1 MKGTKIGRRSFLR
14 NVAAASLAGGA
25 VTLLPRSTA
34 SSSLPPQTNTN
45 SPIQVTPVLPTIGL
59 NTVYVNGV
67 VITMDRTARN
77 VQAVAVDGDRILAAG
92 SNDEIRK
99 LANSKTRVVDL
110 GNKVILP
117 GFISAHDH
125 FDMAA
130 AIHYTVDLN
139 SPPVGAINSI
149 DDLIQA
155 LKKKAQE
162 TPRGQWVMGFGY
174 DQTLLREKRQPTRYD
189 LDKAST
195 DHPIFIYHTSGHL
208 SVANSLA
215 LKMAGVTKDTPQPKG
230 GAIERNP
237 ETGEPT
243 GLLEERGDIVSR
255 LIPPLSLDQ
264 YMEGLKWAGQDYA
277 KAGVTT
283 SVIAGSTRDSLIR
296 LQEAR
301 RKGLLSIRFTVMG
314 DRGNNGPEGTGVL
327 TGFGDE
333 WMKIGPIGEAV
344 HDGSIQGYTG
354 YLSKPYY
361 VPYHGDPNYRG
372 FPHESKEELIEI
384 VKKENRE
391 GYQIAI
397 HANGDE
403 AIQDLID
410 AYREAGKDFP
420 RSDTRFRIEHCQMV
434 REDQLDQIKELG
446 ITPSFFV
453 SHTYFWGDQHRDIFI
468 GPERAARI
476 SPLRSAINRGI
487 RFSIHLDTPV
497 TPMRPLQA
505 VWSGVNRVTRSGKVL
520 GPEQRVTPLEALRA
534 VTIDAAWQN
543 FEGDIKGSIEPGK
556 LADFV
561 VLEKNPLT
569 IDPMKIRDIPVV
581 ETIVGGKTIFKKA

>member
-1 MKGTKIGRRSFLR
+1 M
-14 NVAAASLAGGA
+14 
-25 VTLLPRSTA
+25 
-34 SSSLPPQTNTN
+34 Q
-45 SPIQVTPVLPTIGL
+45 
-59 NTVYVNGV
+59 Y
-67 VITMDRTARN
+67 
-77 VQAVAVDGDRILAAG
+77 
-92 SNDEIRK
+92 
-99 LANSKTRVVDL
+99 
-110 GNKVILP
+110 
-117 GFISAHDH
+117 
-125 FDMAA
+125 
-130 AIHYTVDLN
+130 
-139 SPPVGAINSI
+139 SI
-149 DDLIQA
+149 
-155 LKKKAQE
+155 
-162 TPRGQWVMGFGY
+162 
-174 DQTLLREKRQPTRYD
+174 
-189 LDKAST
+189 DKAST
-195 DHPIFIYHTSGHL
+195 DHPIYISHTSGHL
-208 SVANSLA
+208 AVANSLA
-215 LKMAGVTKDTPQPKG
+215 LKMAGISKDTPDPKG
-230 GAIERNP
+230 GVIDKNP

-243 GLLEERGDIVSR
+243 GLLEEIGGMVGR
-255 LIPPLSLDQ
+255 LVPPLTAEQ
-264 YMEGLKWAGQDYA
+264 YTQAIKWAIEDYV
-277 KAGVTT
+277 KVGVTT
-283 SVIAGSTRDSLIR
+283 STIAGSSRESLIH

-301 RKGLLSIRFTVMG
+301 RDGILPIRFTVMG
-314 DRGNNGPEGTGVL
+314 ARGDHGPEGTGVL

-361 VPYHGDPNYRG
+361 VPCHGDKSYRG

-420 RSDTRFRIEHCQMV
+420 RNDTRFRIEHCQMV

-453 SHTYFWGDQHRDIFI
+453 SHTYFWGDQHRDIFM

-476 SPLRSAINRGI
+476 SPLRSAIDRGI
-487 RFSIHLDTPV
+487 RFSVHLDTPV
-497 TPMRPLQA
+497 TPMSPLQA

-543 FEGDIKGSIEPGK
+543 FEGDIKGSIESGK

-561 VLEKNPLT
+561 VLDENPLT
-569 IDPMKIRDIPVV
+569 IDPMKIRDIPVL
-581 ETIVGGKTIFKKA
+581 ETIVGGRTVYKKA